1 MRRADGLPKEFR
13 LHRSKSARPKNKPS
27 LSTSSGIMVRSQ
39 FEKKAISFFEENNIK
54 FRYEPLM
61 LLDGKQYR
69 PDFYLTELN
78 LFVELCGMNHMVY
91 YKNRQEFKK
100 QIYQKNN
107 LKAIFINCSNISE
120 VIPRLKEALK
130 DFL

>member
-1 MRRADGLPKEFR
+1 
-13 LHRSKSARPKNKPS
+13 
-27 LSTSSGIMVRSQ
+27 MVRSQ

-69 PDFYLTELN
+69 PDFYLPELN

-130 DFL
+130 VFL